1 MTTAYDALDDFAGPG
16 GWDLGAALLG
26 LTALGIEW
34 DKAACA
40 TAEAAGFARERADV
54 STHDATPWRG
64 QIPLYI
70 ASPPCTLFS
79 TAGKG
84 TGRAAL
90 GILADGIKRM
100 FAGEDCRA
108 EVRETIYRQITLPAR
123 WAEHRAKSLLRR
135 RPGSVARVAA
145 AAREDAFIAALVL
158 EPARRILELDPE
170 RVAMEQV
177 PAVLPLWEVYGYE
190 LRQRGWSTWT
200 GVLNAADYGVPQ
212 TRKRAIFMGS
222 RVSVVAPP
230 VPTHAEHPEDGDLF
244 GTARVKWISMADAL
258 GISPT
263 AEVTTRGEHVG
274 GGNVFD
280 ATGPSWAM
288 TGRARSWAID
298 RRTNSKTAG
307 GGMAP
312 TALVSIE
319 RPAPTLTS
327 KAGCQWVLRMG
338 NQSGATARAADE
350 PAPTIAFGH
359 NAASMEWIHRRPA
372 TTIVGSFGAD
382 TVSPP
387 GYRLDVSRQN
397 AEGGVKIT
405 VAEGGVLQSFP
416 PDWPWQ
422 GTRTKQFE
430 QVGNAVPP
438 LLAAHVLAALCGLT
452 LAAAA

>member
-1 MTTAYDALDDFAGPG
+1 MSTTAYDALDDFAGPG

-26 LTALGIEW
+26 LDTLGIEW
-34 DKAACA
+34 DQAACD
-40 TAEAAGFARERADV
+40 TAVAAGFAREQADV
-54 STHDATPWRG
+54 STHDARPWRG
-64 QIPLYI
+64 KIPLYI

-90 GILADGIKRM
+90 GILADGIRRM
-100 FAGEDCRA
+100 FAGDDCRA
-108 EVRETIYRQITLPAR
+108 EVRERIYAEHTLPAR
-123 WAEHRAKSLLRR
+123 CEENA
-135 RPGSVARVAA
+135 ARKPEKRWSGEKVEQ
-145 AAREDAFIAALVL
+145 AAREDAFVTALVL
-158 EPARRILELDPE
+158 EPARRILDLDPE
-170 RVAMEQV
+170 RIAMEQV

-190 LRQRGWSTWT
+190 MRQRGWSVWT

-212 TRKRAIFMGS
+212 TRKRAIYMAS

-244 GTARVKWISMADAL
+244 GDGRAKWISMADAL
-258 GISPT
+258 GIGLDEPAATISS
-263 AEVTTRGEHVG
+263 G
-274 GGNVFD
+274 GGK
-280 ATGPSWAM
+280 TGGAEPFANA
-288 TGRARSWAID
+288 GYRKRLAAAID
-298 RRTNSKTAG
+298 RRTNSKDAG
-307 GGMAP
+307 GRMVP

-327 KAGCQWVLRMG
+327 KAGEQWVLRMG
-338 NQSGATARAADE
+338 NQQGATIRPTDE
-350 PAPTIAFGH
+350 PAPTIAFG
-359 NAASMEWIHRRPA
+359 NAAAAAEWIHRRPA

-387 GYRLDVSRQN
+387 GYRTDVSRQN

-416 PDWPWQ
+416 ADYPWQ
-422 GTRTKQFE
+422 GARTKQFE

-438 LLAAHVLAALCGLT
+438 LLAAHILAALCGLP
-452 LAAAA
+452 LAVAA